1 MIATVETSIVE
12 RLREGLGDIV
22 ASIGSYGGELDESVF
37 DSIRTLPA
45 IWVTYGGSSRI
56 EAANTARS
64 RFTETHQFIT
74 MIAVRSVRSEESQR
88 QGGTDLYEVG
98 SYQLIR
104 AVKYLL
110 TNQTLGG
117 IVHKGLT
124 PRNIRTLHNHTLTQE
139 GALSVFAVEW
149 ETVMN
154 NSSQLEDGRFP
165 IETDDKDHPDYW
177 FNKFKRNTLSPE
189 YPDLLSIYGKVENT
203 ESTQESVSFISKLGD
218 KNAES

>member
-1 MIATVETSIVE
+1 MIATVETRIVE

-22 ASIGSYGGELDESVF
+22 ASIGSYGGELDDNVF
-37 DSIRTLPA
+37 DSIRVLPA

-56 EAANTARS
+56 EVANTARS
-64 RFTETHQFIT
+64 RFRETHQFIT
-74 MIAVRSVRSEESQR
+74 MIAVRSVRSEEAQR
-88 QGGTDLYEVG
+88 LGGTDLYEVG

-124 PRNIRTLHNHTLTQE
+124 PRNIRTLHNHTMTME

-149 ETVMN
+149 EVLLDEF
-154 NSSQLEDGRFP
+154 SQLEDGRFP
-165 IETDDKDHPDYW
+165 IETDDPNHPDHW
-177 FNKFKRNTLSPE
+177 FNEFKRNALSPE
-189 YPDLLSIYGKVENT
+189 YPDLLSIYGKVQNT
-203 ESTQESVSFISKLGD
+203 EPTEESVSFITKLGD
-218 KNAES
+218 NNAES

>member
-1 MIATVETSIVE
+1 MIATVETRIVE

-22 ASIGSYGGELDESVF
+22 ASIGSYGGELDENVF
-37 DSIRTLPA
+37 DSIRVLPA

-56 EAANTARS
+56 EVANTARS

-74 MIAVRSVRSEESQR
+74 MIAVRSVRSEEAQR
-88 QGGTDLYEVG
+88 LGGTDLYEVG

-110 TNQTLGG
+110 TNQTLDG

-124 PRNIRTLHNHTLTQE
+124 PRNIRTLHNHTMTIE

-149 ETVMN
+149 EAILHERN
-154 NSSQLEDGRFP
+154 QIDDGRFP
-165 IETDDKDHPDYW
+165 VETDDQNHPDYW
-177 FNKFKRNTLSPE
+177 FNEFKRNALSPD
-189 YPDLLSIYGKVENT
+189 YPDLLSLYAKIQ
-203 ESTQESVSFISKLGD
+203 STDSDEKSVSIITEVGD
-218 KNAES
+218 NNAES